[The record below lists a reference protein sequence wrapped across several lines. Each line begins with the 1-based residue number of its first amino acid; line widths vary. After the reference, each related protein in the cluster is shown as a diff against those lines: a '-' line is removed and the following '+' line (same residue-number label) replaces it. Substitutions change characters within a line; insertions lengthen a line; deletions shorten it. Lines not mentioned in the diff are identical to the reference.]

1 MKSVIR
7 QDLENRY
14 CDTAM
19 SDFLDICSLLDP
31 RFKGIFTMDSE
42 AVKTV
47 TDVIIPSTVLEME
60 TPKDTEVEQPASK
73 KGKFAKIFGGSYVS
87 TVPERETQAPER
99 ERCSYIYS
107 YLF

>member
-1 MKSVIR
+1 
-7 QDLENRY
+7 
-14 CDTAM
+14 
-19 SDFLDICSLLDP
+19 
-31 RFKGIFTMDSE
+31 MDSE

-60 TPKDTEVEQPASK
+60 TPKDTEIEQPASK

-87 TVPERETQAPER
+87 TVQEREKQAPER
-99 ERCSYIYS
+99 EMLLYIYC